1 MRGPKINRMPQ
12 QAASYPHRCWL
23 NGSREDQMT
32 TESIQKVQALLTLC
46 RNGDRKKKIIDVEI
60 LLKRHKAESVI
71 SLLKELLKEK
81 QKTLVALIVTDE
93 SRFEIDETIGT
104 MFRLHLAIR
113 RLERE
118 VEGEKITCQN

>member
-1 MRGPKINRMPQ
+1 
-12 QAASYPHRCWL
+12 
-23 NGSREDQMT
+23 MT
-32 TESIQKVQALLTLC
+32 TETIQKVQALLTVC
-46 RNGDRKKKIIDVEI
+46 RNGDRKKKIIDVEV

-71 SLLKELLKEK
+71 SLLEGLLQEK
-81 QKTLVALIVTDE
+81 QKTLVALFDADE

-118 VEGEKITCQN
+118 VEGAKITCQN

>member
-1 MRGPKINRMPQ
+1 
-12 QAASYPHRCWL
+12 
-23 NGSREDQMT
+23 MT

>member
-1 MRGPKINRMPQ
+1 
-12 QAASYPHRCWL
+12 
-23 NGSREDQMT
+23 MT
-32 TESIQKVQALLTLC
+32 AESIQRVQALLTVC
-46 RNGDRKKKIIDVEI
+46 HNGNGKKKIIDVEV
-60 LLKRHKAESVI
+60 LLKRHRTESVV
-71 SLLKELLKEK
+71 SLLKGLLMEK
-81 QKTLVALIVTDE
+81 QKGLVALIVTDE

>member
-1 MRGPKINRMPQ
+1 MPQ

-32 TESIQKVQALLTLC
+32 TESIQKVQALLTVD
-46 RNGDRKKKIIDVEI
+46 RNGDRKKKIIDVEV
-60 LLKRHKAESVI
+60 LLKRHKAESVL
-71 SLLKELLKEK
+71 SLLEGLLKEK
-81 QKTLVALIVTDE
+81 QNHLIALIVTDE
-93 SRFEIDETIGT
+93 SIFEIDETIGI

-118 VEGEKITCQN
+118 VEGAKITCQN

>member
-1 MRGPKINRMPQ
+1 
-12 QAASYPHRCWL
+12 L
-23 NGSREDQMT
+23 NGLREGEMT
-32 TESIQKVQALLTLC
+32 TESIQKVQALLTVD
-46 RNGDRKKKIIDVEI
+46 RNGDGKKKIIDVEV

-71 SLLKELLKEK
+71 SLLEGLLKEK
-81 QKTLVALIVTDE
+81 QKGLIALIGMDE
-93 SRFEIDETIGT
+93 SRFEIDETVGT

>member
-1 MRGPKINRMPQ
+1 
-12 QAASYPHRCWL
+12 
-23 NGSREDQMT
+23 
-32 TESIQKVQALLTLC
+32 
-46 RNGDRKKKIIDVEI
+46 
-60 LLKRHKAESVI
+60 LKRHKAESVI